1 MIVILFTVFIKKK
14 YWFDLSQTD
23 GEEFK
28 IDNLPNYNINQALE
42 NLQIKKIESDYK
54 TVDF

>member
-1 MIVILFTVFIKKK
+1 MILFTVFIKKK
-14 YWFDLSQTD
+14 YWFGLSQTD
-23 GEEFK
+23 GKEFK

-42 NLQIKKIESDYK
+42 NLQIKKIESNYK